1 MHPVYTPAM
10 SWSGSNHFD
19 GTRPRANTRIAT
31 VFTEP
36 DDKRQA
42 ARALYNQGDI
52 DGAADR
58 AGEIMISGEATADDY
73 LFMGL
78 IHHALRNPS
87 AGIALLQDGIARFPG
102 NPAIHENL
110 AVSLLLAGAHSA
122 AVEAANAAFAL
133 GADSPNLYDCLA
145 EAQERLGRPDLAIEA
160 GRTAL
165 EMKDARFSQGA
176 QVANIPP
183 GRPRPFDP
191 SEPERNL
198 IVYTLWGN
206 DPRYQVPLATN
217 ARILPHLFP
226 GWTMRVYH
234 DPDVDA
240 AFLQELAGNDVQLVG
255 FSLPQGVPAV
265 RRLLW
270 RFEPIA
276 DPTVH
281 RFLIRD
287 ADSLLTVKER
297 VAVDA
302 WLASAC
308 YFHTMRDW
316 YTHTDL
322 LLAGMW
328 GGVGG
333 ILPSPATLLGA
344 YSHWRV
350 ETNHIDQDLLTD
362 TVWPVVRHS
371 ILIHD
376 SIFMPCLGSVPFP
389 PFGAQPP
396 GHHIGQN
403 AFLNFSKSG

>member
-1 MHPVYTPAM
+1 M
-10 SWSGSNHFD
+10 SWTGSNHYD
-19 GTRPRANTRIAT
+19 GTRTQAAARITTA
-31 VFTEP
+31 FTEP
-36 DDKRQA
+36 EDKRQA
-42 ARALYNQGDI
+42 ARALYSQGDV
-52 DGAADR
+52 DAAAER
-58 AGEIMISGEATADDY
+58 LGEIMISGAAIADDY

-78 IHHALRNPS
+78 LHHALRNPS
-87 AGIALLQDGIARFPG
+87 ASIALLRDGIARFPD
-102 NPAIHENL
+102 NAAMHENL
-110 AVSLLLAGAHSA
+110 AVNLLIAGAPAA
-122 AVEAANAAFAL
+122 AVEAANAALAL
-133 GADSPNLYDCLA
+133 GAGSPNLYDCLC

-160 GRTAL
+160 GRKSL
-165 EMKDARFSQGA
+165 DMKDAHFSRGLPL
-176 QVANIPP
+176 ANIPT

-191 SEPERNL
+191 GQPERNL
-198 IVYTLWGN
+198 IVYTLWGD
-206 DPRYQVPLATN
+206 DPRYMVPLATN

-234 DPDVDA
+234 DAEVDPA
-240 AFLQELAGNDVQLVG
+240 YLAERANDGVQLV
-255 FSLPQGVPAV
+255 SVTLPPGVPAH

-276 DPTVH
+276 DPNVH

-302 WLASAC
+302 WLGSVC
-308 YFHTMRDW
+308 HFHTMRDW

-333 ILPSPATLLGA
+333 ILPSPGTLMSA
-344 YSHWRV
+344 YSQWRV
-350 ETNHIDQDLLTD
+350 ETNHIDQDLLTE

-376 SIFMPCLGSVPFP
+376 SIFAPCLGSIPFP
-389 PFGAQPP
+389 PFGALPP
-396 GHHIGQN
+396 GHHIGEN